1 LVHLSRKL
9 GLVGCLLSALVGG
22 SAAAQPAATGLAL
35 DRFDPAERGSEWF
48 VLDTLDLRGHVRPAI
63 GADFDWG
70 HKPLILYDTNGNQA
84 ASVVRDQFFVHLG
97 ASLVLWDRIRFGFNL
112 PVAVVQTGDG
122 ATLAG
127 ITYPAPTSPA
137 VGDLRLGADVR
148 LVGQYRSP
156 FTLAAGASLYVPTG
170 NQNDYTSDGVV
181 RAVVPHLNFA
191 GELGAFVY
199 AGKLGFELRRSETIG
214 GARLGD
220 EFLFGL
226 AAGLRLADG
235 RLLLGPEAYGST
247 VVPGGAFRTA
257 GTPLEILFG
266 GHFQF
271 ARDWRAGLGF
281 GPGIV
286 RGDGAPLFR
295 AVASIEWA
303 PAYNDRGDRDGDG
316 VPDGED
322 ACPNTAGV
330 RSTDPDKNGCP
341 AADRDNDGVPDAS
354 DACPDKPGKRNP
366 DPKKNGCP
374 RVRIEEQQI
383 KITEQIKFKTD
394 SAEILPESDGVLTE
408 IADTFKSHPEINKT
422 RVEGHTDATGEPG
435 YNREL
440 SRRRAEAVS
449 NWLTAHG
456 VERNRL
462 QSVGMGQDRPI
473 DTNATEEGRRNNR
486 RVEFHIVDERK

>member
-1 LVHLSRKL
+1 
-9 GLVGCLLSALVGG
+9 
-22 SAAAQPAATGLAL
+22 
-35 DRFDPAERGSEWF
+35 
-48 VLDTLDLRGHVRPAI
+48 
-63 GADFDWG
+63 
-70 HKPLILYDTNGNQA
+70 
-84 ASVVRDQFFVHLG
+84 
-97 ASLVLWDRIRFGFNL
+97 
-112 PVAVVQTGDG
+112 
-122 ATLAG
+122 
-127 ITYPAPTSPA
+127 
-137 VGDLRLGADVR
+137 
-148 LVGQYRSP
+148 
-156 FTLAAGASLYVPTG
+156 
-170 NQNDYTSDGVV
+170 
-181 RAVVPHLNFA
+181 VVPHLNFA
-191 GELGAFVY
+191 GELGAFAY